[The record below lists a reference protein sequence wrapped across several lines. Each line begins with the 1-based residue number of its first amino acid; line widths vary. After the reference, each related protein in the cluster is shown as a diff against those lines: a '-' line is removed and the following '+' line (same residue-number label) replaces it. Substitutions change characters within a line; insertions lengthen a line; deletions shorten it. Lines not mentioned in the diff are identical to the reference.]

1 MSVRILLADDH
12 KILREG
18 LVALLEKQP
27 DLKVLGEAEDGRSA
41 VRMAMEM
48 LPDVVIM
55 DINLPDLNGVEATR
69 QIVKELPEVK
79 VIALSVHSNKHIV
92 KGMLQAGACGYLLK
106 YSSSKELI
114 KAIHSVMNNQ
124 IYLSPEIT
132 GIVVEEYKSSAS
144 DSPSIF
150 SVLTPRER
158 EVLQLFAEGKNS
170 REIADSLF
178 LSLKTVGAHRRQI
191 MNKLGVKTLAGLIK
205 YVLQE
210 GAALTS

>member
-1 MSVRILLADDH
+1 MSIRILLADDH

-27 DLKVLGEAEDGRSA
+27 DLKVLGEAEDGRAA
-41 VRMAMEM
+41 VRMAIEM
-48 LPDVVIM
+48 RPDVVIM

-69 QIVKELPEVK
+69 HIVKELPEVK
-79 VIALSVHSNKHIV
+79 VIALSVHSNQHIV

-114 KAIHSVMNNQ
+114 KAIHSVMENQ

-132 GIVVEEYKSSAS
+132 GIVVEEYKSSPS
-144 DSPSIF
+144 GSPSIF
-150 SVLTPRER
+150 SLLTPRER

-191 MNKLGVKTLAGLIK
+191 MNKLGVKTLGGLIK
-205 YVLQE
+205 YALQE

>member
-1 MSVRILLADDH
+1 MSIKILLADDH

-27 DLKVLGEAEDGRSA
+27 DLEVLGEAADGRSA
-41 VRMAMEM
+41 VRLAIEM
-48 LPDVVIM
+48 VPDVVIM

-69 QIVKELPEVK
+69 QIMKELPEVK
-79 VIALSVHSNKHIV
+79 VIALSVHANQHLV
-92 KGMLQAGACGYLLK
+92 KGMLQAGARGYLLK
-106 YSSSKELI
+106 NSSSRELI
-114 KAIHSVMNNQ
+114 KAIHAVTEHQ
-124 IYLSPEIT
+124 IHLSPEIT
-132 GIVVEEYKSSAS
+132 GIVVEEYKASA
-144 DSPSIF
+144 DGTPAIF
-150 SVLTPRER
+150 STLTPRER
-158 EVLQLFAEGKNS
+158 EVLQMFAEGKNS

-205 YVLQE
+205 FALQE

>member
-1 MSVRILLADDH
+1 MSIKILLADDH

-18 LVALLEKQP
+18 LVALLEKQT

-41 VRMAMEM
+41 VRMVMEL

-69 QIVKELPEVK
+69 QIIKEHPEIK
-79 VIALSVHSNKHIV
+79 VIALSVHSNKHLV
-92 KGMLQAGACGYLLK
+92 KGMLQAGASGYLLK
-106 YSSSKELI
+106 YSSSKQLI
-114 KAIHSVMNNQ
+114 KAIHAVMDKQ

-132 GIVVEEYKSSAS
+132 GIVVEEYKSSAA
-144 DSPSIF
+144 DGPSIF

-170 REIADSLF
+170 GEIAELLF
-178 LSLKTVGAHRRQI
+178 LSAKTIRDHRRQI
-191 MNKLGVKTLAGLIK
+191 MSKLGVKTLAGLIK
-205 YVLQE
+205 YAIAE
-210 GAALTS
+210 GVALTS

>member
-1 MSVRILLADDH
+1 MSIRILLADDH

-18 LVALLEKQP
+18 LVALLERQP
-27 DLKVLGEAEDGRSA
+27 DLKVLGEAEDGRAA

-55 DINLPDLNGVEATR
+55 DVNMPDLNGVEATR
-69 QIVKELPEVK
+69 QIVKELPKIK
-79 VIALSVHSNKHIV
+79 VIALSVHSNKHLV
-92 KGMLQAGACGYLLK
+92 KGMLQAGALGYLLK

-114 KAIHSVMNNQ
+114 KAIHSVMDNQ

-132 GIVVEEYKSSAS
+132 GIVVEDYKSSAS
-144 DSPSIF
+144 DGPSIY

-158 EVLQLFAEGKNS
+158 EVLQLFAEGKNA

-191 MNKLGVKTLAGLIK
+191 MSKLGVKTLAGLVK
-205 YVLQE
+205 YALEE